1 MIKKLRFSSKIFK
14 ASIKSWSSTKTFY
27 RKIQFNQEAF
37 LKPYIGMN
45 TKLRRVGK
53 NDDLEKDFFN
63 VLNNSVFGK
72 AMKNVRK
79 HRNIKL
85 VTKNKRKNY
94 LVSQP
99 NYHATKWFSKFLLA
113 IEIKKVKVK
122 MNKPVYLALLISEIS
137 KRLIYEF

>member
-1 MIKKLRFSSKIFK
+1 
-14 ASIKSWSSTKTFY
+14 
-27 RKIQFNQEAF
+27 
-37 LKPYIGMN
+37 MN

-94 LVSQP
+94 LVS
-99 NYHATKWFSKFLLA
+99 
-113 IEIKKVKVK
+113 
-122 MNKPVYLALLISEIS
+122 
-137 KRLIYEF
+137 

>member
-1 MIKKLRFSSKIFK
+1 MSKIIKINKSYKLHAVCMIKKLRFSSKIFK
-14 ASIKSWSSTKTFY
+14 ASIKSWSSTKKFY

-94 LVSQP
+94 LVS
-99 NYHATKWFSKFLLA
+99 
-113 IEIKKVKVK
+113 
-122 MNKPVYLALLISEIS
+122 
-137 KRLIYEF
+137 

>member
-14 ASIKSWSSTKTFY
+14 ASIKSWSSTKKFY